1 MVTFR
6 NNNNN
11 NRRPPFRSNNNRRPP
26 FRRSEEGS
34 KFSNNSSFKR
44 NVPGRNNHNA
54 PKLIEKYNEMAREAL
69 ANEDRVLSENYFQHA
84 DHFTRILNEQE
95 SFRKTKFAENKELN
109 SGTSSLSEK
118 KEEEVGEKII
128 DKTEEVAKVKKVVK
142 KQPEANQFNPN
153 IFSDLST
160 SNLILLVSKNFLSLP
175 FKILPDGSFN
185 FCELTFF
192 PLTITS

>member
-6 NNNNN
+6 NNNN

-142 KQPEANQFNPN
+142 KQPEAN
-153 IFSDLST
+153 
-160 SNLILLVSKNFLSLP
+160 
-175 FKILPDGSFN
+175 
-185 FCELTFF
+185 
-192 PLTITS
+192 